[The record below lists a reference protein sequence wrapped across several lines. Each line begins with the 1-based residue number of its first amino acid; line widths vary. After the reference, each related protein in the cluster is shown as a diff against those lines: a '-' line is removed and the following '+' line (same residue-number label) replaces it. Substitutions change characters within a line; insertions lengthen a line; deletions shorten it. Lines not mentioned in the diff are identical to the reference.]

1 MKTIELTAAPPR
13 TEDVLQLAESD
24 SLVVRTPNG
33 KAFLIAE
40 MDRSDEPD
48 DDFAQEVAWTRSNR
62 ALREL
67 LAERS
72 REPGRYSLEQVREKL
87 GLRAL

>member
-1 MKTIELTAAPPR
+1 MKTFDLTTAPPR
-13 TEDVLQLAESD
+13 TEDILQLAERD
-24 SLVVRTPNG
+24 MLVVRTPNG

-40 MDRSDEPD
+40 VDHGDDAD
-48 DDFAQEVAWTRSNR
+48 DDFAQEVALARGNR

-72 REPGRYSLEQVREKL
+72 REPGRYTLEQVRENL
-87 GLRAL
+87 GLREL

>member
-1 MKTIELTAAPPR
+1 MKTILLTAAPSR
-13 TEDVLQLAESD
+13 TEDILQLAESD
-24 SLVVRTPNG
+24 NLVVRTPNG

-40 MDRSDEPD
+40 MEGGDAAE
-48 DDFAQEVAWTRSNR
+48 DDFAQEVALTRGNR

-72 REPGRYSLEQVREKL
+72 REPGRYTMDEVRQKL